1 MNRVFIW
8 ISAVALMIG
17 LVSCGGK
24 HVKQEELTKTIPA
37 SAVKITGDCSNFFTV
52 PGDVKIILTKV
63 KEDTQF
69 AWEVRA
75 IVPFSKTSEA
85 MSWSELEAL
94 PHIEKPGWAGMYG
107 FSGIS
112 SYKSKYLDE
121 YGTELDL
128 EVKAVG
134 IDELLQSKDVST
146 DNIVIQYLWSENPGK
161 YENVKAKY
169 DKVSRIKLVVNLE
182 YEKCFSNEKPSVSG
196 KKSATSSSKD
206 WDAFLDEY
214 ESYVDQYIKLSKKM
228 MNGDMSLM
236 AEYADL
242 FEKAEKFSDQIEK
255 SQNEMTSAQM
265 KRYFNITQKMSDALL
280 E

>member
-24 HVKQEELTKTIPA
+24 RVKQEELTKTIPA

-52 PGDVKIILTKV
+52 SGDVKVVLTKV
-63 KEDTQF
+63 DEDREN

-75 IVPFSKTSEA
+75 IIPFSKTSEA

-94 PHIEKPGWAGMYG
+94 PHIEKYGRMYG
-107 FSGIS
+107 FSSCS
-112 SYKSKYLDE
+112 SETRYLDE
-121 YGTELDL
+121 YGTELNMDL
-128 EVKAVG
+128 ETIGVE
-134 IDELLQSKDVST
+134 ELLKSKEMA
-146 DNIVIQYLWSENPGK
+146 DNIVTQYLWGFVDQDR
-161 YENVKAKY
+161 YENAKAKF
-169 DKVSRIKLVVNLE
+169 DKVSGIKLVVNEVFDNYLDD
-182 YEKCFSNEKPSVSG
+182 EKPSVSG
-196 KKSATSSSKD
+196 KKSATSSGKD

-214 ESYVDQYIKLSKKM
+214 ESYVDQYIKMYKKM
-228 MNGDMSLM
+228 MNGDMSVM

-242 FEKAEKFSDQIEK
+242 FEKAEKLSDQIEK